1 MLERQRFVPI
11 GFYPRPGKLA
21 GDLAAGRLK
30 STVRLRTDNI
40 ADRHYTVVREAG
52 GSTWYPQVL
61 SSGPLERSLIVAT
74 VNRKSSVVRIVAS

>member
-1 MLERQRFVPI
+1 VCDSPSRVKQKRWRDLRDSYPRLERQRFAPI

-40 ADRHYTVVREAG
+40 SDCH
-52 GSTWYPQVL
+52 
-61 SSGPLERSLIVAT
+61 
-74 VNRKSSVVRIVAS
+74 